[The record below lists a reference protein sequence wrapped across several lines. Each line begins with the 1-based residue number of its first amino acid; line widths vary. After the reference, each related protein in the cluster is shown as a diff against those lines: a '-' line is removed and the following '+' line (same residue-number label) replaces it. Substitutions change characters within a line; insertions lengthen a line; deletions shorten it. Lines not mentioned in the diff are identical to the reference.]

1 MSVTGNVK
9 LPLKIFFEEHQMIR
23 RNAPENIMRGRV
35 GYVYPSGKLLMSHG
49 GHQETVSS
57 AINRMKKKTSRK

>member
-49 GHQETVSS
+49 GHQETVS
-57 AINRMKKKTSRK
+57 